1 MISSGKMG
9 ANASG
14 PTGSLIAGFSG
25 GTSSNGRSGT
35 MLYQLSG
42 TSFSLSR
49 NFVGS
54 MRHLRSWNYRTL
66 AISLQALVPEN
77 RRHRTGLPLFP
88 VGRLLCVG
96 SKLQNAKAGTETVA
110 LSRFVKLR
118 RLWHARIVRR
128 CRHCKMR
135 VGYDVVLT
143 LW

>member
-1 MISSGKMG
+1 MGTKGSAVTSWRMISSGKME

-14 PTGSLIAGFSG
+14 PTGSLVAGFSG

-35 MLYQLSG
+35 TLYQLSG

-77 RRHRTGLPLFP
+77 RRHRPGLPLLQ
-88 VGRLLCVG
+88 VGRLLYVG
-96 SKLQNAKAGTETVA
+96 SKLQNANAGTETVA
-110 LSRFVKLR
+110 LQRSTDR
-118 RLWHARIVRR
+118 
-128 CRHCKMR
+128 
-135 VGYDVVLT
+135 GQP
-143 LW
+143 